1 MTGTGAF
8 PTAEWAAEL
17 GRGLKP
23 FRSSD
28 RAWRLCLIDGPNMS
42 NLGAGGRDPRTYGV
56 TPSLSALH
64 SCMRGLTNGLAVR
77 LDTYHSNHEGDI
89 VAFVYE
95 HAAEID
101 AFLINPAA
109 LTRRGAPCSI
119 ALLDSGRP
127 YIELHFANI
136 AALGW
141 IGGAI
146 ITKGATGVVMG
157 LRQYS
162 YIGAVFG
169 LVGALDAGL
178 LADGQPDCAQDA
190 SIS

>member
-1 MTGTGAF
+1 
-8 PTAEWAAEL
+8 
-17 GRGLKP
+17 
-23 FRSSD
+23 
-28 RAWRLCLIDGPNMS
+28 
-42 NLGAGGRDPRTYGV
+42 
-56 TPSLSALH
+56 
-64 SCMRGLTNGLAVR
+64 MRGLAAGLGVH
-77 LDTYHSNHEGDI
+77 LETYSSNHEGDI

-95 HAAEID
+95 RAAKAD

-109 LTRRGAPCSI
+109 LTRRGAPCAA

-141 IGGAI
+141 LSGAI

-178 LADGQPDCAQDA
+178 A
-190 SIS
+190 SGSLSDRSSEASLS